1 MKERIY
7 NESYYKNYD
16 VGKASPVDYAQS
28 PDLNEFFKNT
38 AKQIVDAFHP
48 KTVLD
53 AGCALGLLVKEL
65 RLLGVEAYGLD
76 ISEYAISHVD
86 SEIQPYCA
94 VCSLTDNYPENFPKT
109 FDLITNIEVME
120 HLPKEDCAVAIK
132 NLCSHTDRVVFS
144 STSTDFE
151 DPTHINVNRV
161 DFWAQRFAEN
171 GFYNRIDRYP
181 DYISADAYCFERGE
195 PSYAVSRYEN
205 ALYEERKAKDKITA
219 EKKAVED
226 KLVTAENEFM
236 TVKDKL
242 TFENKRLNFSNEQLD
257 RKLQDQKS
265 KTKRLEAE
273 YRRVSDEL
281 LNVSVLYNEIIHSQ
295 YWRMT
300 KPFRKVTNF
309 IKQALRKYKITRY
322 PFKALKV
329 LLMHGPRALLRLVR
343 EHRATQMGVSMK
355 VDYTAVTAERRNR
368 EESTVF
374 SENIKFSILVPLY
387 NTPLNFLDE
396 MIESVKA
403 QTYKN
408 WELCLADGSD
418 EEHGDVR
425 SRVESYMKDD
435 KRIVYRKLE
444 KNLGISENTNACIA
458 MSTGDYIALFDH
470 DDILHPSALFEN
482 MKAICEHGA
491 DFIYTDEAV
500 FISPDIRKIVT
511 FHFKPDYALDNLRA
525 NNYIC
530 HFSVF
535 SRELLEKTGGFRHEY
550 DGSQDHDLILR
561 LTGNAKKVYHIQ
573 KLLYFWRSHPQSV
586 AMNIGAKEYAINA
599 GKRAVHDS
607 IEASGYGCVVESS
620 KVCPTIYRIKYDIT
634 IHPLVSIMI
643 PNMNHKEDLKRCID
657 SVLFR
662 STYDNYEI
670 IVIENNSTDKEIF
683 EYYEE
688 IEKTDNIRVVKYD
701 GKFNY
706 SDINNYG
713 ASFAN
718 GEYLI
723 LLNNDTEIITPE
735 WIEEML
741 MYAQRTDVGIVGAK
755 LYYPDDTVQHAG
767 VILGL
772 GACNVAGHAHIHL
785 SRDNP
790 GYIGKAFYAQD
801 LSAVTAACLMIKKSV
816 FDSIGGFDCEFAVAF
831 NDVDLCLRVREL
843 NKLVVFTPYAEL
855 YHYESK
861 SRGKEDSAEN
871 KMRFAGEVDLFHKKW
886 DKKFLDKGD
895 PYYNPNLSLKADYQ
909 VLYDKVYEECVQ

>member
-16 VGKASPVDYAQS
+16 VGKASTVDYAQS
-28 PDLNEFFKNT
+28 PDLKEFFKNA
-38 AKQIVDAFHP
+38 AKQIVENFHP

-65 RLLGVEAYGLD
+65 RLLGVEAYGVD

-86 SEIQPYCA
+86 SEIRPYCA
-94 VCSLTDNYPENFPKT
+94 VCSLTDNYPESFPDK

-120 HLPKEDCAVAIK
+120 HLPKEDCAAAIK
-132 NLCSHTDRVVFS
+132 NLCSHTDRVIFS

-181 DYISADAYCFERGE
+181 DYISADAYCFERE
-195 PSYAVSRYEN
+195 ESSCAAARYEN
-205 ALYEERKAKDKITA
+205 ALYETHKEYESVLNELRKENEKVKT
-219 EKKAVED
+219 EKKEIEE
-226 KLVTAENEFM
+226 KLS
-236 TVKDKL
+236 
-242 TFENKRLNFSNEQLD
+242 FENKRLIYSNEQLE
-257 RKLQDQKS
+257 RRLKEQKS
-265 KTKRLEAE
+265 KTEKVEAE

-295 YWRMT
+295 YWRIT

-309 IKQALRKYKITRY
+309 IKQALRRYKITRY

-329 LLMHGPRALLRLVR
+329 LLMHGPKALLRLVR

-355 VDYTAVTAERRNR
+355 VDYSAITDERRNR

-374 SENIKFSILVPLY
+374 PESIKFSILVPLY
-387 NTPLNFLDE
+387 NTPIKFLDE

-418 EEHGDVR
+418 EEHGDVKN
-425 SRVESYMKDD
+425 RVESYIQNDN
-435 KRIVYRKLE
+435 RIVYRKLE
-444 KNLGISENTNACIA
+444 KNLGISGNTNACIDMA
-458 MSTGDYIALFDH
+458 TGDYIALFDH

-500 FISPDIRKIVT
+500 FLSPDIRKIIT
-511 FHFKPDYALDNLRA
+511 FHFKPDYAVDNLRA

-535 SRELLEKTGGFRHEY
+535 SKKLLEKTGGFRHEY

-561 LTGNAKKVYHIQ
+561 LTANAKKVYHIR

-607 IEASGYGCVVESS
+607 IKSSGYDCVVESS
-620 KVCPTIYRIKYDIT
+620 KVCPTIYRIKYELK
-634 IHPLVSIMI
+634 IHPLVSVLI
-643 PNMNHKEDLKRCID
+643 PNMNHKADLQRCID
-657 SVLFR
+657 SIVFN

-683 EYYEE
+683 DYYEE
-688 IEKTDNIRVVKYD
+688 IEKSDNIRVVKYE

-713 ASFAN
+713 AKYAG

-741 MYAQRTDVGIVGAK
+741 MYAQRPDVGIVGAK

-767 VILGL
+767 VIVGL
-772 GACNVAGHAHIHL
+772 GGVAGHAHIHI
-785 SRDNP
+785 SNDNP
-790 GYIGKAFYAQD
+790 GYFGKAYYSQD
-801 LSAVTAACLMIKKSV
+801 ISAVTAACLMIKKSV

-831 NDVDLCLRVREL
+831 NDFDLCLRVREM

-861 SRGKEDSAEN
+861 SRGQEDTPE
-871 KMRFAGEVDLFHKKW
+871 KKGRFAGEVALFHKKW
-886 DKKFLDKGD
+886 DEKFLDKGD
-895 PYYNPNLSLKADYQ
+895 PYYNPNLSLKADYR
-909 VLYDKVYEECVQ
+909 VLYDKVYEECVK